1 MKLPHFTVT
10 DDAGERV
17 DYSAFWQRKN
27 LLLVVL
33 PGSPDAEGYIPG
45 LRSRMAELTAYET
58 ACVITHQ
65 PIEGVRPPAVVIA
78 DRWGEVHYAASP
90 DSVAALPTVAELI
103 EWLRYVQMQCP
114 ECQGEAR

>member
-33 PGSPDAEGYIPG
+33 TESRGSEGYVSA
-45 LRSRMAELTAYET
+45 LRPHMAELTAYET
-58 ACVITHQ
+58 ASVITYQ

-90 DSVAALPTVAELI
+90 DSVAGLPTVAELI